1 MDHLLVLALFIAA
14 ISVIAGAIGSLLG
27 LGGGVV
33 VIPIL
38 TLVLQIDI
46 HLAIGAS
53 IVSVIATSSGA
64 AATFVRDRLTNLR
77 VGMFLEIATTI
88 GAISGAFIS
97 GLLLGNVLFI
107 IFALVLV
114 YSIYPMSRRLIAE
127 RRLSRRQAA
136 SDNQPAPASEEK
148 PDRIAAALGFE
159 GSYYDPAAKR
169 EITYRLRRVP
179 LGFAFMY
186 VAGIASGLLGVGG
199 GIFKVPAMDIA
210 MGMPIKTSSATST
223 FMIGA
228 TAAASAGIYFL
239 RGNINP
245 VIAAPVALG
254 VLVGSLIGTRLLER
268 LAGERVR
275 MVFIA
280 VIALTAV
287 QMFLRGLGVQI

>member
-1 MDHLLVLALFIAA
+1 MDHLFILTLFIAV

-114 YSIYPMSRRLIAE
+114 YSIYPMSRRMIAE
-127 RRLSRRQAA
+127 RRLTHRQAVA
-136 SDNQPAPASEEK
+136 ATQPAHEEQ
-148 PDRIAAALGFE
+148 PDRIATALGFE

-169 EITYRLRRVP
+169 EIVYRLRRVP

-239 RGNINP
+239 RGDINP